1 MANQHHN
8 TSTDLTARFWRVETD
23 EFAPRIRRGD
33 YVLLDDVPP
42 DEVDIVAV
50 RAENPAGFKL
60 ATWAP
65 GMDRLATVVQVSR
78 QYR

>member
-8 TSTDLTARFWRVETD
+8 TPTDLTGRFWRIETD

-33 YVLLDDVPP
+33 YVSLDDVPP
-42 DEVDIVAV
+42 DEGDIVAV

-60 ATWAP
+60 APWAP

-78 QYR
+78 QYK